1 MCALITRQ
9 AIYSVS
15 VNSLSDINVL
25 FNNYLLQTMT
35 LIDFYILE
43 NSKPNARQLLAC
55 KIAEKAYKQGR
66 KIYIHTESEQQTSAM
81 DKLLW
86 TFRGGSFIP
95 HFAISQSELT
105 EKNDKETPVLIG
117 HEAEPKCIPDVLINL
132 SHDVPG
138 FFSRFE
144 RVAELV
150 TEDATQKQK
159 GRERYKYY
167 RDRGYEL
174 RNHTL

>member
-1 MCALITRQ
+1 
-9 AIYSVS
+9 
-15 VNSLSDINVL
+15 
-25 FNNYLLQTMT
+25 MT
-35 LIDFYILE
+35 LIDFYVQE

-55 KIAEKAYKQGR
+55 KITEKAYKQGR
-66 KIYIHTESEQQTSAM
+66 KIYIHTDSEQQTSSM

-95 HFAISQSELT
+95 HAAASQNTAPQNKALQTANNKQDDE
-105 EKNDKETPVLIG
+105 NIPVLIG
-117 HEAEPKCIPDVLINL
+117 HEAEPQCTPDVLINL
-132 SHDVPG
+132 SHEVPG

-144 RVAELV
+144 RVIELV
-150 TEDATQKQK
+150 TEDAEQKQK
-159 GRERYKYY
+159 GRERYKFY